1 MLFWHVPAPNEALL
15 ISGSRRKGDE
25 TQFRI
30 VTGHGTLVIP
40 IKQKA
45 RILSHGSWP
54 PKPRRD
60 ASNRVSG
67 KPEAIAFGERLCH
80 FYRTEDELLGL
91 LVPYFRQGLEHGE
104 RCLWLAGTR
113 PSEKARQSIASLAD
127 RQHPPEQLEVVEM
140 DDWTP
145 DVDAWSREQER
156 ALAQGYSGL
165 RICGEAL
172 DLEGETEIAR
182 TKALS
187 TYSAQST
194 STSEIGSVI
203 LRHDAALV
211 KNIDVW
217 QRVPTA
223 DPHAAATIL
232 SALID

>member
-1 MLFWHVPAPNEALL
+1 MAELL
-15 ISGSRRKGDE
+15 
-25 TQFRI
+25 
-30 VTGHGTLVIP
+30 TLLPV
-40 IKQKA
+40 K
-45 RILSHGSWP
+45 L
-54 PKPRRD
+54 
-60 ASNRVSG
+60 NG
-67 KPEAIAFGERLCH
+67 KPYEDFDADIVAEVLVYLVSKQLIEVPSTELAGLRVAFGERLCH
-80 FYRTEDELLGL
+80 FYRTESELLSL

-104 RCLWLAGTR
+104 RCLWLAGTTR
-113 PSEKARQSIASLAD
+113 ASEKARQAIASLAD

-140 DDWTP
+140 DDWIP
-145 DVDAWSREQER
+145 DVDTWSREQER

-194 STSEIGSVI
+194 STSEIGTVI

-223 DPHAAATIL
+223 DPQAAATIL
-232 SALID
+232 SALME